1 MKQLTREVIMEKEDG
16 VPYLIFPAIRD
27 AGPFTAGFS
36 TRKGGVSKGIYRSMN
51 LNFKQGDDP
60 DDVRENFCQIADSM
74 DKKVEDMVYSAQTH
88 TANVRIMT
96 GEDRGKGILQPRDY
110 QDVDGMITDEP
121 GLILTGSF
129 ADCVPLFF
137 ADPVHEAVGLS
148 HAGWRGTVAG
158 IGRVTVEMMGENYGT
173 RPEDLICLIGPSIC
187 PDCYE
192 VGEDVADVFRKAFS
206 PLQTGEILREK
217 GNGKYLLDLWKAN
230 EHVLKDSGILPGHIA
245 VSGLCTCCN
254 SDLLWSH
261 RATGGKRGGLCGFI
275 SLERSRHA

>member
-1 MKQLTREVIMEKEDG
+1 MRQLTREVIMEKEDG
-16 VPYLIFPAIRD
+16 VPYLVFPAINE
-27 AGPFTAGFS
+27 AGPFTAAFS

-51 LNFKQGDDP
+51 LNYKQGDDP
-60 DDVRENFCQIADSM
+60 DAVRENFNRIAESM
-74 DKKVEDMVYSAQTH
+74 GVKAGDMVYSAQTH
-88 TANVRIMT
+88 TANVRLMT
-96 GEDRGKGILQPRDY
+96 GADRGKGVVRPRDY

-137 ADPVHEAVGLS
+137 ADPVHRAVGLS
-148 HAGWRGTVAG
+148 HAGWRGTVAK
-158 IGRVTVEMMGENYGT
+158 IGQVTVEMMRENYGT
-173 RPEDLICLIGPSIC
+173 RPEDLICLVGPSIC

-192 VGEDVADVFRKAFS
+192 VSEDVADVFREAFS
-206 PLQTGEILREK
+206 PGQASEILREK

-230 EHVLKDSGILPGHIA
+230 EHVLRDSGVLPGHIA
-245 VSGLCTCCN
+245 ISRLCTCCS